1 VTSANAGATALE
13 SAKDHTAVGVAACK
27 GTEAQQ
33 WFPED
38 LYFQNSGATLLIV
51 TSDTYAPAF
60 TNVIGPNS
68 TTFQSWKH
76 SIGITTKLLTVSQIR
91 SLYPAA
97 DDALSIKYAIEDSYR
112 NAATRYVLLGGD
124 ASQVPVRYRSVL
136 DGAGCGGSMAPA
148 GTSHSFVFSDLFY
161 ENLYSGHAPGNGS
174 EQHSGGIDNWD
185 SNANGLFDESD
196 WSNSATSPD
205 NVDGF
210 PDIAIGRI
218 PAYSES
224 VLQGTLAKIVAYEKM
239 NPAYGGTFPPAGKFG
254 WAEDVC
260 YQNDDGSD
268 AAKGIVLDVAKSV
281 GGSFVGYSEEVGQ
294 QCPNPYPQ
302 GSLGVAAGS
311 PYTTDLTTNAQGS
324 LVSWADMQAS
334 LQASSFEWFSYVGHG
349 STYGLGWNQGYG
361 TAQVSQLTNAYQPVV
376 MATACQTAMFAVVPQ
391 CTPLSYRP
399 PIYDAS
405 GQSSSNF
412 GEAFLAN
419 PTGGAVAFIGE
430 NVVMGDSSTFP
441 KSFYAQRAN
450 GFQRLGDMWR
460 MAQQIYFAAN
470 TPFTPTNQQFNAP
483 RIYLGIVNLL
493 GDPSMRTP

>member
-13 SAKDHTAVGVAACK
+13 SAKDHTAVGVAPCN

-97 DDALSIKYAIEDSYR
+97 DDALSIKYAIEDYYR

-136 DGAGCGGSMAPA
+136 DGAGCGGSTAPA

-161 ENLYSGHAPGNGS
+161 ENLYSGHASGKGS
-174 EQHSGGIDNWD
+174 ELHSGGFDNWD

-196 WSNSATSPD
+196 WTNSATNLD
-205 NVDGF
+205 KVDGF

-224 VLQGTLAKIVAYEKM
+224 VLQGTLTKIVTYEKM

-254 WAEDVC
+254 WAEDAC
-260 YQNDDGSD
+260 YGG
-268 AAKGIVLDVAKSV
+268 APGLVLDEAKSV
-281 GGSFVGYSEEVGQ
+281 GSVGATFVGYSEEVGQ
-294 QCPNPYPQ
+294 KCESAGYI
-302 GSLGVAAGS
+302 GVAAG
-311 PYTTDLTTNAQGS
+311 PPFTTDQTTNAQG
-324 LVSWADMQAS
+324 LTVSWADMQAS
-334 LQASSFEWFSYVGHG
+334 LQAGKFEWFTYVGHG
-349 STYGLGWNQGYG
+349 SPYGLGWNQGYG
-361 TAQVSQLTNAYQPVV
+361 TAQVSQLTNAYEPVV
-376 MATACQTAMFAVVPQ
+376 MATACQTAMFAPVPQ
-391 CTPLSYRP
+391 CMALSYRP
-399 PIYDAS
+399 PIYDAT

-412 GEAFLAN
+412 GESYLAN
-419 PTGGAVAFIGE
+419 ATGGAVGFLGE
-430 NVVMGDSSTFP
+430 NVVMEDDSTFP

-460 MAQQIYFAAN
+460 MAQQAYFAAN
-470 TPFTPTNQQFNAP
+470 TPFTATNEPFNAP
-483 RIYLGIVNLL
+483 RVFLGIVNLL